1 VDNVVASV
9 TGYFASNRPADVLAA
24 YVFGSHAGGRAH
36 RESDVDVA
44 VLLDHGISERAIRS
58 LHGVRLNADLVAATH
73 VNAVDVVILNDA
85 PAELSAAVV
94 RRGVRVYCADEQA
107 DHDFVR
113 TAQLLDCDLRP
124 FLIRARRRKL
134 EGMIGGRTGPHPRI

>member
-1 VDNVVASV
+1 MDNVVASV
-9 TGYFASNRPADVLAA
+9 AGYFASNRPPDVLAA

-58 LHGVRLNADLVAATH
+58 RHGVRLNADLVAATH

-85 PAELSAAVV
+85 PPS
-94 RRGVRVYCADEQA
+94 YW
-107 DHDFVR
+107 
-113 TAQLLDCDLRP
+113 TA
-124 FLIRARRRKL
+124 IS
-134 EGMIGGRTGPHPRI
+134 GRS